1 MEVRGRNGYIEEWVN
16 ARLVRDAQ
24 IGVLWEGTSN
34 ITALDVIGRAVAK
47 AKAKAHH
54 ALGALLQQRLR
65 QATRLP
71 SPFVGRLE
79 AAVERALE
87 LAEGVARSGREA
99 EARRAASALYHAASA
114 VLLAWEG
121 ACGEDPGRALLARC
135 VLAHRL
141 VPRDPLAN
149 AEASWETPALALLL
163 GEGVLTGER
172 ASALLAA

>member
-47 AKAKAHH
+47 AKAHH

-65 QATRLP
+65 QASRLP

-87 LAEGVARSGREA
+87 LAECVARSGREA

-141 VPRDPLAN
+141 APRDPLAN

>member
-1 MEVRGRNGYIEEWVN
+1 
-16 ARLVRDAQ
+16 
-24 IGVLWEGTSN
+24 
-34 ITALDVIGRAVAK
+34 
-47 AKAKAHH
+47 
-54 ALGALLQQRLR
+54 
-65 QATRLP
+65 
-71 SPFVGRLE
+71 
-79 AAVERALE
+79 
-87 LAEGVARSGREA
+87 
-99 EARRAASALYHAASA
+99 

-141 VPRDPLAN
+141 APRDPLAN